1 MEFLLHYFAC
11 FVVAIL
17 LQVGFVA
24 HAQGLP
30 DEQLVEI
37 GRQIYQ
43 HGYLP
48 SGEPVKAVVLGDV
61 EVSGAHFTC
70 LNCHRRSGL
79 GGPEGTK
86 YVLPTNG
93 KSLLSP
99 RTDIY
104 MSRPAYDEQSFAQAM
119 RSGQGPGG
127 EFFDS
132 IMPQFELSNLQMS
145 ALFAYLK
152 TISNDFSPGLSDE
165 VLHVATVVSENVSLQ
180 DRQAMLGVIEK
191 FFTNKNAETRHE
203 KKRYKSGPFYQEYRN
218 KAYRRWNLHLWELT
232 GSADSWQEQLDS
244 FYQQQPVFAIL
255 SGMVDGSWEPIHQF
269 SEKNRIPCILPNTDR
284 PVVEQKNGFYTMY
297 YSKGL
302 RLEAQVLSEQIQKEA
317 ANQRV
322 LQIYRAGTD
331 GAAAAIDLTNA
342 LPTAELSDFILP
354 SGSDDWLGLAKSIHQ
369 LQPDRL
375 VLWLDAIDLQS
386 FALATDVTIPSYLSS
401 SLLDGEF
408 LSVPEELTK
417 TAQMIHLFN
426 LPKDHRARFL
436 RVAAWMRV
444 NKVPLTNQ
452 RLQGQSYY
460 ACMLLNAGMKHI
472 KRFFYREFFLDL
484 LDHGERMAAYSGNYP
499 RLSFGPEQRFLA
511 KGAYI
516 VDLQSRNAEWVVPN
530 Y

>member
-1 MEFLLHYFAC
+1 MRYLIC
-11 FVVAIL
+11 VVVAMFL
-17 LQVGFVA
+17 FVGFVA
-24 HAQGLP
+24 HAQVLP
-30 DEQLVEI
+30 EEQLVEI
-37 GRQIYQ
+37 GRKIYQ
-43 HGYLP
+43 QGYLP
-48 SGEPVKAVVLGDV
+48 SGKPVNAIVLGNV

-93 KSLLSP
+93 ASLMIP

-104 MSRPAYDEQSFAQAM
+104 MSRSAYDEQSFAQAL
-119 RSGQGPGG
+119 RSGQSPGG
-127 EFFDS
+127 EFFDP
-132 IMPQFELSNLQMS
+132 IMPRYELSDQQMS

-152 TISNDFSPGLSDE
+152 TISNEFSPGLSDE
-165 VLHVATVVSENVSLQ
+165 ILHVATIVSENVSLQ

-191 FFTNKNAETRHE
+191 FFSNKNAETRHE

-218 KAYRRWNLHLWELT
+218 KAYRRWNLHVWELT
-232 GSADSWQEQLDS
+232 GPAESWQGQLDS

-255 SGMVDGSWEPIHQF
+255 SGMIDGSWEPIHQF
-269 SEKNRIPCILPNTDR
+269 SEKNKIPCILPNTDR
-284 PVVEQKNGFYTMY
+284 PVVEQKNGFYTLY

-302 RLEAQVLSEQIQKEA
+302 QLEAQVLSEQLQEQKVS
-317 ANQRV
+317 QRV
-322 LQIYRAGTD
+322 LQIYRASTD

-342 LPTAELSDFILP
+342 LSGMELFDFILP
-354 SGSDDWLGLAKSIHQ
+354 SGTDDWRGLAKSIRQ
-369 LQPDRL
+369 LSPDHL
-375 VLWLDAIDLQS
+375 VLWLDAVDLQD
-386 FALATDVTIPSYLSS
+386 FAAAVDVTTPSYISS
-401 SLLDGEF
+401 SLLDGDI
-408 LSVPEELTK
+408 LSIPAKLTK
-417 TAQMIHLFN
+417 SAQLIHLFN
-426 LPKDHRARFL
+426 LPEDHRARFL

-444 NKVPLTNQ
+444 HKIPLTNQ

-516 VDLQSRNAEWVVPN
+516 VDLQSRSAEWVVPN